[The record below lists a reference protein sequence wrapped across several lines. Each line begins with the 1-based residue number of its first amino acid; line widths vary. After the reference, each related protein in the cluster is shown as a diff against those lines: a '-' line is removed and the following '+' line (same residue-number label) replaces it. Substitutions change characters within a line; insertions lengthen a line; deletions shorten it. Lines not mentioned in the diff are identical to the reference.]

1 MTFEHLLYEVD
12 EPVATITLNRPKAL
26 NSLTQPLWRELGQ
39 ALKQA
44 EADEDV
50 RVVVLTG
57 AGRSFCAG
65 YDLTEKYD
73 PPLKTAA
80 DWQRSLSR
88 DMDVTMA
95 IWNLEKPVIASVRGH
110 CLAAGFELALACDL
124 TVAAEGSSFGEPEVR
139 FGSGPV
145 TLLMPWI
152 IGIKKTRELLYTG
165 DSVSAEE
172 AERLGIVNRVVPED
186 KLEEETRSLA
196 LKIALVPP
204 EVMRLTKM
212 PINRTFE
219 IMGLNEALDANIDQS
234 SMLNTADVP
243 ELAEFEKI
251 TKEQGLKAALK
262 WRENRY
268 S

>member
-1 MTFEHLLYEVD
+1 MTFENIIYEID
-12 EPVATITLNRPKAL
+12 EPVATITLNRPKSL
-26 NSLTQPLWRELGQ
+26 NALTQPLWRELGE
-39 ALKQA
+39 ALKKA
-44 EADEDV
+44 EADDTV

-65 YDLTEKYD
+65 YDLTEEYD

-80 DWQRSLSR
+80 DWHRSLSQ

-110 CLAAGFELALACDL
+110 CLAAGFEVALACDL
-124 TVAAEGSSFGEPEVR
+124 TIAAEGSSFGEPEVR

-152 IGIKKTRELLYTG
+152 IGMKKTRELLYTG
-165 DSVSAEE
+165 DTVTAEE
-172 AERLGIVNRVVPED
+172 AKQLGIVNRVVSEN
-186 KLEEETRSLA
+186 KLEEETRALA
-196 LKIALVPP
+196 VKIALVPP
-204 EVMRLTKM
+204 EVMRLTKL
-212 PINRTFE
+212 PINRTYE
-219 IMGLNEALDANIDQS
+219 IMGLNEALGTNIDQS
-234 SMLNTADVP
+234 SILNTANVP
-243 ELAEFEKI
+243 ELAEFERI

-262 WRENRY
+262 WRETRY

>member
-1 MTFEHLLYEVD
+1 MTFENLIYEVD
-12 EPVATITLNRPKAL
+12 EPVATITLNRPKSL
-26 NSLTQPLWRELGQ
+26 NALTQPLWGELKE
-39 ALKQA
+39 ALQKA
-44 EADEDV
+44 EEDNDV

-65 YDLTEKYD
+65 YDLTEVYD

-80 DWQRSLSR
+80 DWHRSLSK
-88 DMDVTMA
+88 DMTVTMA

-110 CLAAGFELALACDL
+110 CLAAGFEVALACDL
-124 TVAAEGSSFGEPEVR
+124 TIAAEGASFGEPEVR

-152 IGIKKTRELLYTG
+152 IGMKKTRELLYTG
-165 DSVSAEE
+165 DSISAEE

-196 LKIALVPP
+196 VKVALVPP
-204 EVMRLTKM
+204 DVMRLTKL

-219 IMGLNEALDANIDQS
+219 IMGLKEALNANIDQS

-243 ELAEFEKI
+243 ELAEFERI
-251 TKEQGLKAALK
+251 TEENGLKAALK
-262 WRENRY
+262 WREKRY

>member
-1 MTFEHLLYEVD
+1 MTFENLIYEVD
-12 EPVATITLNRPKAL
+12 EPVATITLNRPKSL
-26 NSLTQPLWRELGQ
+26 NALTQPLWGELKE
-39 ALKQA
+39 ALKKA
-44 EADEDV
+44 EEDDVV
-50 RVVVLTG
+50 RTVVLTG

-80 DWQRSLSR
+80 DWHRSLSK
-88 DMDVTMA
+88 DMTVTMT

-110 CLAAGFELALACDL
+110 CLAAGFEVALACDL
-124 TVAAEGSSFGEPEVR
+124 TIAAEGASFGEPEVR

-145 TLLMPWI
+145 TLLMPWV
-152 IGIKKTRELLYTG
+152 IGMKKTRELLYTG

-172 AERLGIVNRVVPED
+172 AERLGIVNRVVPEN
-186 KLEEETRSLA
+186 KLEEETRALA
-196 LKIALVPP
+196 VKVALVPP
-204 EVMRLTKM
+204 EVMRLTKL

-219 IMGLNEALDANIDQS
+219 IMGLNEALNANIDQS
-234 SMLNTADVP
+234 SLLNTANVP

-251 TKEQGLKAALK
+251 TEEQGLKAALK

>member
-1 MTFEHLLYEVD
+1 MAYKNIIYEV
-12 EPVATITLNRPKAL
+12 EKPVATITLNRPKSL
-26 NSLTQPLWRELGQ
+26 NALTQPLWTELKD
-39 ALKQA
+39 ALLKA
-44 EADEDV
+44 EADDDV
-50 RVVVLTG
+50 RAVVLAG
-57 AGRSFCAG
+57 AGRSFCVG
-65 YDLTEKYD
+65 YDLTEDYD

-80 DWQRSLSR
+80 DWHASLSK
-88 DMDVTMA
+88 DMAVTMT

-110 CLAAGFELALACDL
+110 CLAAGFEVALACDL
-124 TVAAEGSSFGEPEVR
+124 TIAAEGSSFGEPEVR

-152 IGIKKTRELLYTG
+152 IGMKKTRELLYTG

-172 AERLGIVNRVVPED
+172 AERLGIVNQVVPED
-186 KLEEETRSLA
+186 KLEEEARALA
-196 LKIALVPP
+196 VKVALVPP
-204 EVMRLTKM
+204 EVMRLTKL

-219 IMGLNEALDANIDQS
+219 IMGLHEALNTNVDQS

-251 TKEQGLKAALK
+251 TEEQGLKAALK